1 MLLRNIRDYKGI
13 YLSCGVT
20 DLRKSVDGLA
30 NIVRNDFKMDPFGN
44 YLFLFCN
51 RARNRLKGLM
61 WDKNGFCLY
70 YKRLD
75 GEGAKFRWPNNS
87 DEAVRDIKVP
97 QLQLLMDGF
106 SVDPPQGFGDVTAR
120 DF

>member
-1 MLLRNIRDYKGI
+1 MLLKDINQYTGI
-13 YLSCGVT
+13 FLACGHT

-30 NIVRNDFKMDPFGN
+30 NIVKHDFKMDPFGN

-51 RARNRLKGLM
+51 RSRNRMKGLT

-75 GEGAKFRWPNNS
+75 GQGARFRWPN
-87 DEAVRDIKVP
+87 DTEAVRDIKTA
-97 QLQLLMDGF
+97 QIKLLLDGF
-106 SVDPPQGFGDVTAR
+106 PIDPPKGFGEVMGR